1 MTIAPMSV
9 GQIALREQSCS
20 NCRFARRST
29 VFDRDDALSCRY
41 LPPQPYPTN
50 DWRLVPEN
58 FWCGCWERGP
68 IEPLTTASQRAAS
81 SGATGFYPAEAG
93 SASAPEPADLHI

>member
-1 MTIAPMSV
+1 MSV

-29 VFDRDDALSCRY
+29 IYERDRALTCRY
-41 LPPQPYPTN
+41 LPPQPYHTN
-50 DWRLVPEN
+50 DWRLVPQD

-68 IEPLTTASQRAAS
+68 IDTLTTASQRVANTAAFPS
-81 SGATGFYPAEAG
+81 PPPPPEEAQ
-93 SASAPEPADLHI
+93 PEVNI